1 MIIYGNVVYTIGSI
15 LVAAAT
21 TVRSFN
27 FMVGGRVIL
36 ALGDIA
42 TQVAQYKMFSSWFPP
57 SNGFASTLGLELA
70 MRKNTG
76 NFAWVYWTSV
86 FMNLFTNAATVVF
99 WLYSRYCNRHY
110 QGRQDKAT
118 REVLTEKN
126 KKFELKKIFQ
136 LPWMFWCILAFSL
149 FQTSAALVF
158 SQNATELAEKRFNVD
173 SIKAGWYSAL
183 SQYSGK

>member
-1 MIIYGNVVYTIGSI
+1 
-15 LVAAAT
+15 
-21 TVRSFN
+21 
-27 FMVGGRVIL
+27 
-36 ALGDIA
+36 
-42 TQVAQYKMFSSWFPP
+42 
-57 SNGFASTLGLELA
+57 
-70 MRKNTG
+70 
-76 NFAWVYWTSV
+76 
-86 FMNLFTNAATVVF
+86 MNLFTNAATVVF

-183 SQYSGK
+183 SQYSGKQPQVCLLYPC